1 MIDALLGLITSNAS
15 QEDET
20 ADDVPEEP
28 QHRRRDEP
36 MISYAIRGQATLMSS
51 WEDPHYFTGAFP
63 TLFPTGL
70 GGHKEQRPLAVSLEA
85 FAKWTLS
92 HHSRRYFV
100 SVKYY
105 KLY

>member
-1 MIDALLGLITSNAS
+1 MENELIRMFWMIDALLGLITSNAS

-36 MISYAIRGQATLMSS
+36 MISYAIRRQAMLMSS

-63 TLFPTGL
+63 TLFPTSESVVTRSRGL
-70 GGHKEQRPLAVSLEA
+70 SLC
-85 FAKWTLS
+85 
-92 HHSRRYFV
+92 HSRLLR
-100 SVKYY
+100 SV
-105 KLY
+105 L

>member
-1 MIDALLGLITSNAS
+1 MIDALLGLITSNTS

-20 ADDVPEEP
+20 ADDVLEEP

-36 MISYAIRGQATLMSS
+36 MISYTIHGQVMLMSS
-51 WEDPHYFTGAFP
+51 WKDPHYFTGAFP
-63 TLFPTGL
+63 TLFPTS
-70 GGHKEQRPLAVSLEA
+70 GHNELRPLTVSLEV
-85 FAKWTLS
+85 FVKCILS